1 MNKPYNIYKE
11 GNIYGGRKI
20 LTKRG
25 NNLLMN
31 FVLAGIDYKNALI
44 EVRENIHFYD
54 KDKIES
60 LSYFSENFLEEALI
74 LSTWNMK
81 KLKH

>member
-1 MNKPYNIYKE
+1 
-11 GNIYGGRKI
+11 
-20 LTKRG
+20 
-25 NNLLMN
+25 MN